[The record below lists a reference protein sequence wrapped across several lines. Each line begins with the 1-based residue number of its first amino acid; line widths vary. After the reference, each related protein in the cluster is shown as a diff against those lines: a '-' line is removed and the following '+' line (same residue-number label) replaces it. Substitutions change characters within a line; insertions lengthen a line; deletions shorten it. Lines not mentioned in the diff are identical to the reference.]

1 MGTKVKEESH
11 TVLSDIET
19 PELLITADPEADRY
33 IRYRYPFIEC
43 IYSKGR
49 AKLCVTM

>member
-19 PELLITADPEADRY
+19 PELLITADPEADCY
-33 IRYRYPFIEC
+33 IRDRYPYIVY
-43 IYSKGR
+43 IAR
-49 AKLCVTM
+49 VVPNCV